1 MAKRDHGV
9 GSGEDDQTSRWGS
22 RRLLSRSMTPVRFF
36 SSAATAPRA
45 RRPTDLMLFIASIV
59 GLALA
64 IVLAPDPADPRSATA
79 TLLRSLPGLFGWFW
93 EITYVLAFLWAAILL
108 AAPLLSRG
116 RLRLVRDQLL
126 ALTLACVGSL
136 VLAGDWS
143 AMLNGLSSS
152 GPPPVFPA
160 VRIALVTA
168 ILVTTSP
175 HLGMPSRRAGRLFLG
190 VGTLAS
196 IALGAVQP
204 LGVLAGLSLGT
215 AAATLLHLIFGSPGG
230 RPTPDQVAEALADM
244 GFETQH
250 VEHADLQPRGVG
262 MMRAV
267 SQRGETLLVKVYG
280 RDAWGGQL
288 LSSVWSF
295 LWYRDETPTL
305 TLSRLQ
311 QVEHEAFVTLL
322 AERAQVPVLP
332 VVAAGPVANDALLVV
347 DFEGQPLSTYEGATD
362 EMLTAL
368 WRGIGR
374 MHRAGIAHGA
384 LDADRL
390 VVQGGRAKARL
401 AIGDFGR
408 ATAVAPEGDV
418 HADRAQLLATTALAV
433 GIDRAVAIAVRELGD
448 DSLTGLLAY
457 LQAAALTPATRARL
471 KFAQMDL
478 DALRKAAAAA
488 AGAKEPELVPLRR
501 VTWGSLIQIALIA
514 IGAWVVISSVAN
526 VGLDTII
533 QELSGADWP
542 WVILALIVSPTV
554 QVAETFSML
563 GAALHPLRFGPV
575 LLLQFAIRFIALAVP
590 SSAARIALSV
600 RFFQRSGV
608 PTPEAIAVG
617 AIDSVSGFVIQA
629 VILAIIALANLVT
642 LDLSALDIPV
652 DFSGKLLMVGAVVI
666 VILIVTAV
674 FVPRIRRMIAPHLA
688 GARNAARVLREPG
701 KLLQLFGGNIVTQL
715 LLAGLLGLCLRAFG
729 QQATMAELL
738 VVNTLTSLLSGILP
752 VPGGIGVTEMTLT
765 TLLVALGIP
774 QSPALAASLTFR
786 IITFYLPPAWGVMC
800 MRSLKRD
807 GNL

>member
-1 MAKRDHGV
+1 
-9 GSGEDDQTSRWGS
+9 
-22 RRLLSRSMTPVRFF
+22 
-36 SSAATAPRA
+36 
-45 RRPTDLMLFIASIV
+45 MLFIASIV

-79 TLLRSLPGLFGWFW
+79 TFLRSLPGLFGWFW
-93 EITYVLAFLWAAILL
+93 EIAYLLAFLWAAILL

-116 RLRLVRDQLL
+116 RLSLARDQLL
-126 ALTLACVGSL
+126 ALALACVGGL

-143 AMLNGLSSS
+143 AMLSGLGSS

-160 VRIALVTA
+160 IRIALVTA

-190 VGTLAS
+190 LGTLAS

-250 VEHADLQPRGVG
+250 VEHADLEPRGVG

-267 SQRGETLLVKVYG
+267 GQGGETLLVKVYG
-280 RDAWGGQL
+280 RDAWDGQL
-288 LSSVWSF
+288 LSGIWSF

-322 AERAQVPVLP
+322 AERARVPVLP

-347 DFEGQPLSTYEGATD
+347 DFDGEPLSSSDDTTD
-362 EMLTAL
+362 EMLGDL
-368 WRGIGR
+368 WRGVDR

-390 VVQGGRAKARL
+390 MVQGGRSEKRL

-408 ATAVAPEGDV
+408 ATAVAGDSDV
-418 HADRAQLLATTALAV
+418 HADRAQLLVTTALAV
-433 GIDRAVAIAVRELGD
+433 GTDRAIAVVARELGD
-448 DSLTGLLAY
+448 DALTGLLAY
-457 LQAAALTPATRARL
+457 LQTAALTPATRERL
-471 KFAQMDL
+471 KAEQIGL

-488 AGAKEPELVPLRR
+488 ANAKEPELVPLRR

-514 IGAWVVISSVAN
+514 VGAWVVISSVAN
-526 VGLDTII
+526 IGLDTII
-533 QELSGADWP
+533 QELSGAEWP
-542 WVILALIVSPTV
+542 WVILALIISPIV
-554 QVAETFSML
+554 QVAEAFSTL
-563 GAALHPLRFGPV
+563 GASLHALRFGPV

-590 SSAARIALSV
+590 ASAARIALNV

-608 PTPEAIAVG
+608 PTSEAIAIG
-617 AIDSVSGFVIQA
+617 AIDSVSGFMIQA
-629 VILAIIALANLVT
+629 MVLAMIALANVVT
-642 LDLSALDIPV
+642 LDLSFDIPV
-652 DFSGKLLMVGAVVI
+652 DFSGTLLILGAAVI
-666 VILIVTAV
+666 VILVVTAV

-688 GARNAARVLREPG
+688 GARNAARVLREPV
-701 KLLQLFGGNIVTQL
+701 KLLQLFGGNIVSQL

-752 VPGGIGVTEMTLT
+752 VPGGIGVTEATLT

-774 QSPALAASLTFR
+774 QSPALAAALTFR
-786 IITFYLPPAWGVMC
+786 IVTFYLPPAWGVIC